1 MHDTDFKNI
10 TNLLKKETGAGKLA
24 QWVKVLAAKPD
35 NPGATWWKDRTISH
49 KLFSE
54 PPTVLYAR

>member
-1 MHDTDFKNI
+1 MVWHKDFQPEKQVRVEI
-10 TNLLKKETGAGKLA
+10 WIDKTS